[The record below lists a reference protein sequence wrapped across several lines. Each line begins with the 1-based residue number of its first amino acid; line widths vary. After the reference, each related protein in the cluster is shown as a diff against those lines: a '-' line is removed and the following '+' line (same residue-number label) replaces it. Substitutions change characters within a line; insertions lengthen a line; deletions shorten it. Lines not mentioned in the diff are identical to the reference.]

1 MEKTKLLSGD
11 IVKVLLPLNCDGYDY
26 IIPSDGEFFI
36 GDYVYVPFRSKQE
49 LGVIISKNTE
59 PLDYDISKVK
69 FILNRCF
76 DYSLTDNQLE
86 FIRRV
91 ADYNLSSLGNVLK
104 MMIGFDE
111 VFENTKTRKKIPDYI
126 PNYKEVDL
134 TEEQKNATVFLSSK
148 LGSGFS
154 VCLLDGITGSG
165 KTEVYFKV
173 VDEALKNADSQVLI
187 MLPEISLT
195 GQFLSKFE
203 MRFGIQPVLWHS
215 GITKAQRRDNWRAI
229 VSGEARVIVGTRSSL
244 FLPYKNLSLI
254 VLDEEHDNSYKQE
267 DNVIYQGRD
276 MAVLKAS
283 IDKIPIILASAT
295 PSIETL
301 NNVKLGKY
309 QSVKLTSRFGEAVM
323 PKIELIDLR
332 QNKPEKQEWGQSW
345 LSSVLIKKIEDNL
358 SLGNQIMLYIN
369 RRGYAPLVLCSD
381 CGYRIQCPNCSVYL
395 TAHNKDNTRCYCHHC
410 GYSAKLPPHC
420 PECEKE
426 NSWFLCGPG
435 IERIEDEVK
444 HRFPDARITT
454 ISSDNITSQTKLN
467 EIIKQIEDRVV
478 DIIIG
483 TQILVKGHHFPDL
496 TLVGVVD
503 GDMSFS
509 GADLRANENTFQLL
523 TQVSGRAG
531 RGEKKGEVVIQTFN
545 PDNPVMQAIAANDR
559 ETFFKEELENRKIA
573 KMPPFSKLASI
584 VLSCKNK
591 EMLDSFCYALA
602 RRAPNNLDG
611 VSCFGPIDAP
621 IALLKKNHRKRFLL
635 IVDRNIKIQE
645 IIKKWFSFVNPPSSI
660 KIKIDIDPYNF
671 M

>member
-11 IVKVLLPLNCDGYDY
+11 IVKVLLPLNCEGYDY

-91 ADYNLSSLGNVLK
+91 ADYNLSSAGNVLK

-111 VFENTKTRKKIPDYI
+111 VFENTKSRKKIPDYT

-173 VDEALKNADSQVLI
+173 VDEALKKSDSQVLI

-301 NNVKLGKY
+301 NNVKSGKY
-309 QSVKLTSRFGEAVM
+309 QSVRLTSRFGEAVM

-332 QNKPEKQEWGQSW
+332 QNKPERQEWGQSW
-345 LSSVLIKKIEDNL
+345 LSSVLIKKIADNL
-358 SLGNQIMLYIN
+358 SLGNQVMLYIN

-410 GYSAKLPPHC
+410 GYSAKLPSRC

-444 HRFPDARITT
+444 HRFPDVRITT

-467 EIIKQIEDRVV
+467 EIIKQIEDRAV

-545 PDNPVMQAIAANDR
+545 PDNPVMKAIAANDR

-602 RRAPNNLDG
+602 RRAPANLEG

-621 IALLKKNHRKRFLL
+621 IALLKKNYRKRFLL
-635 IVDRNIKIQE
+635 IVDKNKKIQE
-645 IIKKWFSFVNPPSSI
+645 IIKKWFSFVNPPSAI

>member
-1 MEKTKLLSGD
+1 MEKTRLSSGD

-26 IIPSDGEFFI
+26 IIPTEGDFFI

-69 FILNRCF
+69 FILSHCF
-76 DYSLTDNQLE
+76 DYSLTDKQLE

-91 ADYNLSSLGNVLK
+91 ADYNLSSAGNVLK

-111 VFENTKTRKKIPDYI
+111 VFENTKTRKKIPDYT
-126 PNYKEVDL
+126 PNYKEVEF
-134 TEEQKNATVFLSSK
+134 TQEQKDATIFLSSK
-148 LGSGFS
+148 LGGGFS

-173 VDEALKNADSQVLI
+173 VDEALKKTDSQVLI

-215 GITKAQRRDNWRAI
+215 GITKAQRRDNWRAV

-358 SLGNQIMLYIN
+358 SLGNQVMLYIN

-467 EIIKQIEDRVV
+467 EIIKQIEDRAV

-545 PDNPVMQAIAANDR
+545 PENPVMRAIAANDR
-559 ETFFKEELENRKIA
+559 ESFFKEELENRKIA

-591 EMLDSFCYALA
+591 ETLNSFCNALS
-602 RRAPNNLDG
+602 RCAPVNLDG

-645 IIKKWFSFVNPPSSI
+645 IIKKWFSFVNSPSSI

>member
-1 MEKTKLLSGD
+1 MEKTKFSYGD

-26 IIPSDGEFFI
+26 MIPTEEDFFV

-49 LGVIISKNTE
+49 LGVIISKNDK
-59 PLDYDISKVK
+59 PLDYDISKVR
-69 FILNRCF
+69 FILGKCK
-76 DYSLTDNQLE
+76 DYFLTENQIN
-86 FIRRV
+86 FIKKV
-91 ADYNLSSLGNVLK
+91 AEYNLSSFGNVLK
-104 MMIGFDE
+104 MVMGFSGIFDDVKSHKKE
-111 VFENTKTRKKIPDYI
+111 VSYI
-126 PNYKEVDL
+126 PSYTEVDL
-134 TEEQKNATVFLSSK
+134 TDEQKNATEFLSSK
-148 LGSGFS
+148 LGAGFS

-173 VDEALKNADSQVLI
+173 VNEALKNLDNQVLI

-195 GQFLSKFE
+195 GQFLTKFE
-203 MRFGIQPVLWHS
+203 LRFGIKPVLWHS
-215 GITKAQRRDNWRAI
+215 SITPAQRRENWKAI
-229 VSGEARVIVGTRSSL
+229 VNGEAKVIVGTRSSL

-283 IDKIPIILASAT
+283 INKIPIILASAT

-301 NNVKLGKY
+301 NNVKMGKY

-345 LSSVLIKKIEDNL
+345 LSNVLVKKIEDNL
-358 SLGNQIMLYIN
+358 SLGNQVMLYIN
-369 RRGYAPLVLCSD
+369 RRGYAPLVLCSS

-410 GYSAKLPPHC
+410 GYSAKLPHHC

-426 NSWFLCGPG
+426 DSWFLCGPG

-444 HRFPDARITT
+444 NRFPDASITT
-454 ISSDNITSQTKLN
+454 ISSDNITSQTRLN
-467 EIIKQIEDRVV
+467 EIIKQIEKREV

-545 PDNPVMQAIAANDR
+545 PDNPVMQAIAKNDR
-559 ETFFKEELENRKIA
+559 ESFFKEELENRRIS
-573 KMPPFSKLASI
+573 KMPPFSKLASV
-584 VLSCKNK
+584 VLSAKNK
-591 EMLDSFCYALA
+591 QTLDTFCYHLSKC
-602 RRAPNNLDG
+602 APSNLDG

-621 IALLKKNHRKRFLL
+621 IALLKKNYRKRFLL
-635 IVDRNIKIQE
+635 IVDKSIKIQD

-660 KIKIDIDPYNF
+660 NIKIDIDPYNF